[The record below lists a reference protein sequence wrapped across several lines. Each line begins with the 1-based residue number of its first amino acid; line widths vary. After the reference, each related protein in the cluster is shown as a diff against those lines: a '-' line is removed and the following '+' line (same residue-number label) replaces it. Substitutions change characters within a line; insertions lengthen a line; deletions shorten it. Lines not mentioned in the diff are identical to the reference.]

1 MNISPETAKEEAKEQ
16 AGKVGRRSKW
26 SIKKAQQICKH
37 IRRGI
42 PLRYAAPLCGVPW
55 HTARDWTGEHEEF
68 GPMMEEAHSA
78 FVRDHVGN
86 IERFAKINEKPSQWL
101 LERRA
106 RQEFAPAYTD
116 QAKSGSTLNVLA
128 LGNDA
133 LGKLMQGW
141 SGMIQA
147 QSQPSQVIDITEQV
161 EQNPNTEPSPSLL
174 VHNSDE
180 LSEPPPTENL
190 PQVSEVIASE
200 EKKQALPVKEV
211 KVKRGRGRP
220 RKYPKPDGV
229 ATPPTPPTP
238 II

>member
-106 RQEFAPAYTD
+106 KQEFAPAYTE
-116 QAKSGSTLNVLA
+116 QGKSGSTLNVLA

-141 SGMIQA
+141 SGMLGGEMKQA
-147 QSQPSQVIDITEQV
+147 EVV
-161 EQNPNTEPSPSLL
+161 EVREAVEHNPNTEPAPSLL
-174 VHNSDE
+174 LDNTTE
-180 LSEPPPTENL
+180 LC
-190 PQVSEVIASE
+190 EVIPSREIAE
-200 EKKQALPVKEV
+200 EKKIEEAKIEEV
-211 KVKRGRGRP
+211 KPKRGRGRP
-220 RKYPKPDGV
+220 RKYPKPDPT

-238 II
+238 QI